1 MKTARSF
8 AALLACCLLT
18 ACSASQAVTPPPAV
32 PATQTQSAPA
42 APTETASAVPT
53 PTAPATLSPSPEPPS
68 KPGPVLIGPPVKVGN
83 ITYFWPLSIAGFELR
98 RESSQADADGFI
110 LSFDDDQGLGIS
122 LRILGGTYAERDEY
136 CQGQPA
142 NPATPVTVRG
152 LEGCFP
158 AATGAGFIVEWIE
171 NGTRYSVG
179 GMGVSQ
185 ELALATANNLEAL
198 DWAAFLA
205 RLAP

>member
-8 AALLACCLLT
+8 VVLLAGCLLT
-18 ACSASQAVTPPPAV
+18 ACSASQA
-32 PATQTQSAPA
+32 AT
-42 APTETASAVPT
+42 PT
-53 PTAPATLSPSPEPPS
+53 PTAPATLTLTAPASPTSTESATPIPTASATLAPSPEPPS

-83 ITYFWPLSIAGFELR
+83 ITYFWPLSIDGFELR
-98 RESSQADADGFI
+98 RENSQADADGFI
-110 LSFDDDQGLGIS
+110 LSFEDAQGLGIS
-122 LRILGGTYAERDEY
+122 LRILGGTHAERDEY

-198 DWAAFLA
+198 DLAGFLA

>member
-18 ACSASQAVTPPPAV
+18 ACSASQAVTPPPTV
-32 PATQTQSAPA
+32 PATQTQSVPA

-53 PTAPATLSPSPEPPS
+53 QTAPATLSPSPEPPS

-98 RESSQADADGFI
+98 REYSQADADGFI
-110 LSFDDDQGLGIS
+110 LSFDDDQRLGIY

-136 CQGQPA
+136 CQGRPS